1 MSYEAPNPTK
11 LRIKPTYNVSDY
23 GKDILLPLVCT
34 QSSNLQTLTPSGA
47 TFAFTPHDSAQPI
60 DEQDIIISDT
70 DKVQQLHAGND
81 TAFSKSWIFNPDM
94 SAFVYKIS
102 FNLGLGLKCSA
113 FTSGTTNFGDVT
125 ITITQLGDGAGNKV
139 IWSRA
144 YDAGAT
150 ALAGT
155 GELICNFHAD
165 IIAPVKLNNA
175 LPIKIDLT
183 IAHAKTG
190 TNTSQI
196 GFIPFYPYVP
206 TAVPRLF
213 TVSAV
218 GFHVHASLDHAFLVW
233 RDQDKDQRLDYSG
246 LSAEQAGAT
255 MPTQATGNSLSSNP
269 LPAESEGETY

>member
-34 QSSNLQTLTPSGA
+34 QSSNVQTLTSSTSA
-47 TFAFTPHDSAQPI
+47 FAFTPHDSAQPI

-70 DKVQQLHAGND
+70 DKVVQLHAGND
-81 TAFSKSWIFNPDM
+81 SAFTKSWIFNPDM

-113 FTSGTTNFGDVT
+113 FTSGTTNFGDIT
-125 ITITQLGDGAGNKV
+125 ITITQLGDGAGDKI

-150 ALAGT
+150 ALTAT

-183 IAHAKTG
+183 IGHAKTG

-206 TAVPRLF
+206 NAVPRLF

-218 GFHVHASLDHAFLVW
+218 GFHVHASLDHAFPIW
-233 RDQDKDQRLDYSG
+233 RDQDNDQRLDYSG
-246 LSAEQAGAT
+246 ISAEQAGAT
-255 MPTQATGNSLSSNP
+255 MQTEATGNSLSSNP
-269 LPAESEGETY
+269 LPAQSEGVTY

>member
-1 MSYEAPNPTK
+1 MSYEAPNPSK
-11 LRIKPTYNVSDY
+11 LRIKPTYNVGDY

-34 QSSNLQTLTPSGA
+34 QSSNLQTLTPSTA
-47 TFAFTPHDSAQPI
+47 TFEFTPHDSAQPI

-70 DKVQQLHAGND
+70 DKVQQLHASND
-81 TAFSKSWIFNPDM
+81 TAFTKSWIFTPDM
-94 SAFVYKIS
+94 SAFIYKIS

-113 FTSGTTNFGDVT
+113 FTSGTTNFGDIT
-125 ITITQLGDGAGNKV
+125 ITITQLGEGSGDTV

-144 YDAGAT
+144 YDAETT

-165 IIAPVKLNNA
+165 ILAPVKISNA

-183 IAHAKTG
+183 IAHSKTG

-196 GFIPFYPYVP
+196 GFLPFYPYVP
-206 TAVPRLF
+206 TAVPKLF

-218 GFHVHASLDHAFLVW
+218 SFHVHASLDHAFPIW
-233 RDQDKDQRLDYSG
+233 RDQDNDQRLDYSG
-246 LSAEQAGAT
+246 ISAEQADAT
-255 MPTQATGNSLSSNP
+255 ISTIATGNSLSSNP
-269 LPAESEGETY
+269 LPADSEGTTY

>member
-34 QSSNLQTLTPSGA
+34 QSSNVQTLTSSTSA
-47 TFAFTPHDSAQPI
+47 FAFTPHDSAQPI

-70 DKVQQLHAGND
+70 DKVVQLHAGND
-81 TAFSKSWIFNPDM
+81 SAFTKSWIFNPDM

-113 FTSGTTNFGDVT
+113 FTSGTTNFGDIT
-125 ITITQLGDGAGNKV
+125 ITITQLGDGAGDKI

-144 YDAGAT
+144 YDAGST
-150 ALAGT
+150 ALTAT

-183 IAHAKTG
+183 IGHAKTG

-206 TAVPRLF
+206 NAVPRLF

-218 GFHVHASLDHAFLVW
+218 GFHVHASLDHAFPIW
-233 RDQDKDQRLDYSG
+233 RDQDNDQRLDYSG
-246 LSAEQAGAT
+246 ISAEQAGAT

-269 LPAESEGETY
+269 LPAQSEGVTY